1 MRAYHDRLSRIAISY
16 RDNLIAI
23 NERIHVY
30 ILFCNKPLWSI
41 ILANSHKNCGWQIF
55 TDDIIKKLNE
65 RDTPIVFILWGAN
78 ARSKKQYIT
87 NPIHYV
93 IESAHPSPLS
103 AYNGFFGS
111 KPFSRT
117 NEFLEK
123 NGIAPIEWEIKD

>member
-1 MRAYHDRLSRIAISY
+1 MADNTITENNLTLEEELAKIKGEQAARIAE
-16 RDNLIAI
+16 L
-23 NERIHVY
+23 E
-30 ILFCNKPLWSI
+30 
-41 ILANSHKNCGWQIF
+41 
-55 TDDIIKKLNE
+55 KKLNE

-123 NGIAPIEWEIKD
+123 NGIAPIDWEIKD